1 MTPSRVSCTA
11 AWWLE
16 SRWALMSRTDE
27 TGGGTKVPALAVF
40 RWWCWSERSE
50 QLRLAVMREPHWDLR
65 AMSLTIPR
73 QNTLMD
79 QCSRQASGD
88 KLSLYISEGRPRRL
102 ISQSQLLW
110 KPATSADGS
119 TDSLHIRLAS
129 LKRGRPCEPDDSSWS
144 SASSFTAQ
152 VHPRPSLLSHLTQS

>member
-1 MTPSRVSCTA
+1 MTPSHVSCTA

-27 TGGGTKVPALAVF
+27 TVGGTKVPALAVL
-40 RWWCWSERSE
+40 RLWCWSE
-50 QLRLAVMREPHWDLR
+50 QLCLAVMRELHWDLR
-65 AMSLTIPR
+65 ATSLTIPR

-119 TDSLHIRLAS
+119 TDSLYIRLAS
-129 LKRGRPCEPDDSSWS
+129 LKRRRPFGPDDSSWS
-144 SASSFTAQ
+144 SASSFAAHL
-152 VHPRPSLLSHLTQS
+152 HPRPSLLSHLTQS